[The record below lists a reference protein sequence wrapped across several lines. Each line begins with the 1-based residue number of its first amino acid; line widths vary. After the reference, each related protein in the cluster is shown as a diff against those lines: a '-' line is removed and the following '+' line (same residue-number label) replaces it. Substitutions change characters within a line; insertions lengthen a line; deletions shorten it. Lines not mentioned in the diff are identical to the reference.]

1 MFNKEEKARKRER
14 AFYDKTQ
21 RKVVRRDLASD
32 ISKRPQRRGMTPKWT
47 YRAGAI
53 AGSLFF
59 GAGIPAA
66 LQFLMVTMSNI
77 GRDEAEKISVFDN
90 QVPPAIWL
98 LFLLIVTP
106 ILCAIFWWKLH
117 AVWYNNNAPYSPDD
131 LDEYEDDSYIR
142 TMEHISRE
150 LDAAPDAGLGFD
162 GHVSSIVGHAMISNK
177 GIKKIDMPVFDP
189 SVPGQVKR
197 DEEGNVV
204 TEKVPMFDEKFG
216 RELYKFSNVLSA
228 DQKWYNAKD
237 YAFNE
242 KNSKKEIEQGGN
254 ERKGAFG
261 RKDYDT
267 LADYINGEFYPLET
281 DTQRPAGVYFYDSR
295 PVNTILIA
303 ITRGGKGN
311 LARLIG
317 RPVSPDMLI
326 A

>member
-21 RKVVRRDLASD
+21 RKATRRELSSD
-32 ISKRPQRRGMTPKWT
+32 IKKKPQRCGMTPSWT
-47 YRAGAI
+47 YKVGAI
-53 AGSLFF
+53 AGSLGLGLGSIF
-59 GAGIPAA
+59 G
-66 LQFLMVTMSNI
+66 LQCIMMTMQNI
-77 GRDEAEKISVFDN
+77 GKDEIDKVGIFHN
-90 QVPPAIWL
+90 FGLGGLYAIVL
-98 LFLLIVTP
+98 CIVTP
-106 ILCAIFWWKLH
+106 ILCGIFWWKLH
-117 AVWYNNNAPYSPDD
+117 AVWYNNNAPYSSDD
-131 LDEYEDDSYIR
+131 LDEWDDDAYVR

-150 LDAAPDAGLGFD
+150 FDAAPDAGLGFD

-197 DEEGNVV
+197 DENGEVE
-204 TEKVPMFDEKFG
+204 TEHVPMFDETFG
-216 RELYKFSNVLSA
+216 RELYKFSNVASP
-228 DQKWYNAKD
+228 DQKWYNATD

-242 KNSKKEIEQGGN
+242 KNSKKEIAKGGN
-254 ERKGAFG
+254 KRKGAFG
-261 RKDYDT
+261 RKEYDT

-303 ITRGGKGN
+303 ITRGGKAN
-311 LARLIG
+311 
-317 RPVSPDMLI
+317 VSWLV